1 MIPRNGKTV
10 PNNPNTG
17 QWFDHAF
24 PYNGDTLQR
33 FEQLR
38 KYKGY
43 IRFSNG
49 RKNALQTKCILYYYK
64 VL

>member
-10 PNNPNTG
+10 LNNPNTG
-17 QWFDHAF
+17 QCFDHAF
-24 PYNGDTLQR
+24 PYNGDTLRR

-43 IRFSNG
+43 IRFSNERNNG
-49 RKNALQTKCILYYYK
+49 LQTKCILYYYE